1 MGGQEGEEGEEAQ
14 GEEEEAEEEEEGEE
28 EEEAPQEEE
37 GEAGHLREGWP
48 QEGRPQEQGLQGV
61 GQGAR
66 CGAEEGGEGPLQ
78 GEDVLFGPRVHYR
91 QEKDELRRRR
101 EGGLGVHQEE
111 GAQQRA
117 QRQGG
122 WRGFRRR
129 LDVQALGRHPE
140 APEVSALVVWSW
152 ISCRSYRAPA
162 EARSDVYA
170 RGFGGDLE

>member
-1 MGGQEGEEGEEAQ
+1 MGGEEGEEAQ
-14 GEEEEAEEEEEGEE
+14 GEEEEAEEE
-28 EEEAPQEEE
+28 
-37 GEAGHLREGWP
+37 
-48 QEGRPQEQGLQGV
+48 
-61 GQGAR
+61 R
-66 CGAEEGGEGPLQ
+66 CGVEEGGQGPLQ
-78 GEDVLFGPRVHYR
+78 GEDVLFGPRVHHR
-91 QEKDELRRRR
+91 QEQDEFLRRR

-129 LDVQALGRHPE
+129 LDVQARGRHPE